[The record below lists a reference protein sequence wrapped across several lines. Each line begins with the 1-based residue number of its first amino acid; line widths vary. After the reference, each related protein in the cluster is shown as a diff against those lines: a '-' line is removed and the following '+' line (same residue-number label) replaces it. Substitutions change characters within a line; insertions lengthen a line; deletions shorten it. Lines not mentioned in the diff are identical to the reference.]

1 MDTMPEKV
9 QEQNQ
14 EKIIHRLV
22 FFAAI
27 GTPIVTLPQV
37 YQIWVLHQKGSSAFT
52 WACYVLI
59 AIIWLIYG
67 IETKDKPIIIMQSL
81 CILVY
86 SSVVIGLIFV

>member
-37 YQIWVLHQKGSSAFT
+37 YQIWVLHQK
-52 WACYVLI
+52 VLI
-59 AIIWLIYG
+59 AIICLIYG